1 MDAEDVAAAN
11 GASGV
16 DHLWRRRLQAAIDET
31 ERAASLEDALRP
43 LVARFAGEIDA
54 GDLQAIVDGQ
64 RAAWRH
70 VLYSEDGGFNL
81 PPEYLLDHALAIYV
95 YTLGEPA
102 VFRVVNREMFNP
114 ARRKPGAGAGGGGAR
129 GVSDG
134 LRACLPYIRFLTDA
148 LEALPERFV
157 FRGQVRRG
165 VKYAFP
171 SPERHNPVGYF
182 AVGRRLM
189 WYEFKSTSECQE
201 VMTRDHFC
209 GVAAGPRTIF
219 IIDVCYGFAISVF
232 SFYQGVESEFEVLL
246 LPLSEFVVVH
256 AARNIIDAT
265 ETARLERSGFP
276 DTVHLRQVGRGD
288 DAGGDAGGAA
298 APAGAQQAGAG
309 QAQQEQADA
318 ALARALQEALDLERN
333 TAPPAQGQGGAGAA
347 TSTIQVKG
355 KCAHCGRDVLG
366 TQQRGRGLNG
376 EYFHAD
382 PGDCAPAPA
391 AGQHSVPSSGAAAAA
406 AAGPGPTLKIERGS
420 GGSVGLRFR
429 RPQGRA
435 AGPFE
440 IIAIEPHG
448 PAALSGLGVCMCV
461 CVHAW
466 KSDTQT
472 RACTRAC
479 TRTHM
484 RARAHTHK
492 LPHAHTHAQRPAT
505 TFAR

>member
-1 MDAEDVAAAN
+1 MDAENVGMSHGEAGIDHSWKRKLEKLFRDTPL
-11 GASGV
+11 AS
-16 DHLWRRRLQAAIDET
+16 
-31 ERAASLEDALRP
+31 SLEEAVQP
-43 LVARFAGEIDA
+43 LAYFQGEIDFEDVMA
-54 GDLQAIVDGQ
+54 NVEGQ
-64 RAAWRH
+64 REVWEEL
-70 VLYSEDGGFNL
+70 LYSPDGPFKL
-81 PPEYLLDHALAIYV
+81 PRSYPLDFAVAIYL
-95 YTLGEPA
+95 YTLQDPA
-102 VFRVVNREMFNP
+102 VFSIINREMFNP
-114 ARRKPGAGAGGGGAR
+114 ARRTPGAGSGI
-129 GVSDG
+129 SEG
-134 LRACLPYIRFLTDA
+134 LRKCMPFVKYLF
-148 LEALPERFV
+148 EALNRLPEEYVFV
-157 FRGQVRRG
+157 GTVWRG
-165 VKYAFP
+165 VKWVFP
-171 SPERHNPVGYF
+171 STANHDPEGYF
-182 AVGRRLM
+182 ANGQILM
-189 WYEFKSTSECQE
+189 WYEFKSTSTELE
-201 VMTRDHFC
+201 VMTREGFC
-209 GVAAGPRTIF
+209 GVRAGPRTIF
-219 IIDVCYGFAISVF
+219 KIKVTRGWRISKF
-232 SFYQGVESEFEVLL
+232 SYFRDESEVLL
-246 LPLSEFVVVH
+246 PPLTMFKVLLASKT
-256 AARNIIDAT
+256 IIDPR
-265 ETARLERSGFP
+265 ETASLERSGFP
-276 DTVHLRQVGRGD
+276 DTVHLQQL
-288 DAGGDAGGAA
+288 DAAGAA

-366 TQQRGRGLNG
+366 TQQRGRGLDG

-391 AGQHSVPSSGAAAAA
+391 AGQHSVPSGA
-406 AAGPGPTLKIERGS
+406 AAGPGPTLRIERGS